1 MPHHVHPYAHRLGI
15 LRDWKSRWFADSGNY
30 QKYLRSDVLLREYL
44 AKRLRGMHI
53 ADIEMERSDKEW
65 KVVIKTARPGMV
77 IGRAGEGMTKL
88 RRDVASRVAR
98 LKLTLPK
105 NFKLEVEE
113 VRNPESNAAIVGQM
127 VAEGLEKR
135 MPFKRV
141 IKQTLDKV
149 MANRDV
155 KGGMIAVSGR
165 LGGAD
170 MARHEKVRAGNIP
183 LQTLRADVDFAREKA
198 HLPYGVIGIQVW
210 IYKGLVFA
218 KDDKRAPKAAT
229 PAASST
235 SARGAMRPGSGAP
248 RSAAPARTDTRSAP
262 RA

>member
-15 LRDWKSRWFADSGNY
+15 LRGWKSRWFAAPGTY

-44 AKRLRGMHI
+44 TKRLRGMHV

-65 KVVIKTARPGMV
+65 KVTIKTARPGMV

-88 RRDVASRVAR
+88 RRDVSSRIAR
-98 LKLTLPK
+98 LKLAVPK
-105 NFKLEVEE
+105 DFKLDVEE

-155 KGGMIAVSGR
+155 KGGKIAISGR

-170 MARHEKVRAGNIP
+170 MARHEQVRAGNIP
-183 LQTLRADVDFAREKA
+183 LQTLRADVEFAHEEA

-210 IYKGLVFA
+210 IYKGEVFSKEA
-218 KDDKRAPKAAT
+218 DKRTAKA
-229 PAASST
+229 
-235 SARGAMRPGSGAP
+235 
-248 RSAAPARTDTRSAP
+248 AAPASAPTRAPRRSQDTRGNYSQG
-262 RA
+262 RAATGQTRAS